1 MSDYNG
7 RDVRVKKIIVGTP
20 VKTVTAGNFSIT
32 NLGGV
37 DISTLSPTSGSILA
51 YNATTSKYA
60 TANFSTDS
68 NTTLSFNGSNAFT
81 LGITT
86 TSING
91 NIIPAAD
98 ESQDLGSSSKK
109 WNNIYVDE
117 IGGVSTLDATTTAT
131 IRGKL
136 SAGGDLSYDSSSGQF
151 SLNVATT
158 YTSTNFDSD
167 LGAALAGGTGITYD
181 SAGDV
186 ISITNTGVT
195 AATYGSATS
204 VPQIAVNA
212 QGQITS
218 ASNVTIA
225 GVTGVDFDSS
235 GGTITVQTTGG
246 NFTDVITLDPY
257 TTADLTENTN
267 LYFTNARADARI
279 TAALIDEDDMSSNS
293 DTRLPSQ
300 QSVKAYVDASILTKD
315 NTDEIT
321 EGSSNLYFTNARA
334 DARITTAAVTATG
347 ALMDSELTDLAGV
360 KGVTIS
366 TLQVK
371 PSEGAF
377 VDGDKTK
384 LDAIESGATADQTAA
399 QIKTAYESNSD
410 TNEFSDA
417 EQTKLSNIEASADVT
432 DTANVTAAG
441 AVMDSEVTDLAG
453 VKGVTISTLQ
463 VKPSEGAFANGDKT
477 KLDGIEASADV
488 TDTANVTSAGALMD
502 SELTDLSGVKGVT
515 VSTLQTKPSEG
526 AFADGDKTKLDAIE
540 ASADVTDTANV
551 TSAGALMDSELASIA
566 DVKALDQSVVSGAS
580 PNFITTNMTD
590 ATNKRF
596 MTDVQESKL
605 DAIESGATADQ
616 TASEIRAFLT
626 ANKGLSVTDGEFN
639 LDSANVKG
647 MFSAAGNLAYDSAS
661 GQFSIT
667 ASSYT
672 DADARGAISGDKGLT
687 YNSSTG
693 VMSVDSAN
701 IRGMFSAGGDLSY
714 NSGTGAFSVSAGST
728 YDDSDGRNSISG
740 DKGLSYNVSTGVMDI
755 DSANVKAMF
764 SGGTGVTYSNGAISI
779 GQAVATSS
787 DVTFNDVVVS
797 GDLTIN
803 GGTVTN
809 SATNTTI
816 EDALIELGSG
826 NTGANSNDLGLILE
840 RGTTGNNAFM
850 GWDESEDKFILGT
863 TTATGASTGN
873 LTVTK
878 GTVVADVEG
887 AVTGT
892 VSSLS
897 NHDTGDLSE
906 GSNLY
911 YTDARADARITT
923 AAVTSAGAVM
933 DSELTDLAGVKGV
946 TISTLQVKPSEG
958 AFADGDKTKLDAI
971 EASADVTDTTNVT
984 AAGALMDSELTDLAG
999 VKGVTIST
1007 LQVKPSEGAFANG
1020 DKTKLD
1026 AIEASADVT
1035 DTTNVT
1041 AAGALMDS
1049 ELASIADV
1057 KALDQSVVSGAT
1069 PTFTTTNFTD
1079 ATDKRF
1085 MTDAQETKLDSIE
1098 SSADVTDTTNVT
1110 AAGALMDSELTSIA
1124 DVKALDQSV
1133 ISGASPT
1140 FTTTNLSDTTNKRFM
1155 TDAQETKLDGI
1166 EASADVT
1173 DTANVTSAGALMD
1186 SELSS
1191 LADVKALDQSVIAG
1205 AAPNFATTNMTDA
1218 TNKRFMTD
1226 AQESK
1231 LDAIEASATADQT
1244 DAEIRAAVEAATDS
1258 NVFTD
1263 ADHSKLNAIEASA
1276 DVTDATNVTAAGA
1289 LMDSEVTNL
1298 AQVKAFDASDYAT
1311 AAQGTKAD
1319 SALQNVVEDTTP
1331 QLGGN
1336 LDLNSND
1343 ITGTGNIDI
1352 GDNSQIKLGAD
1363 DDLKIYHSGTE
1374 SYIDEVGTGSLRIR
1388 SAGSIVIEGTDG
1400 TNSILADTDAEVNL
1414 YYNGSKK
1421 FETTSTGV
1429 DVAGNVVV
1437 SGTVDGRDVATDGT
1451 KLDGI
1456 ESNATADQT
1465 AAQILTA
1472 VKTVDG
1478 AGTGLDADLLDGQHG
1493 SYYRIAV
1500 YNAAG
1505 SLLN

>member
-1 MSDYNG
+1 
-7 RDVRVKKIIVGTP
+7 
-20 VKTVTAGNFSIT
+20 
-32 NLGGV
+32 
-37 DISTLSPTSGSILA
+37 
-51 YNATTSKYA
+51 
-60 TANFSTDS
+60 
-68 NTTLSFNGSNAFT
+68 
-81 LGITT
+81 
-86 TSING
+86 
-91 NIIPAAD
+91 
-98 ESQDLGSSSKK
+98 
-109 WNNIYVDE
+109 
-117 IGGVSTLDATTTAT
+117 
-131 IRGKL
+131 
-136 SAGGDLSYDSSSGQF
+136 
-151 SLNVATT
+151 
-158 YTSTNFDSD
+158 
-167 LGAALAGGTGITYD
+167 
-181 SAGDV
+181 
-186 ISITNTGVT
+186 
-195 AATYGSATS
+195 
-204 VPQIAVNA
+204 
-212 QGQITS
+212 
-218 ASNVTIA
+218 
-225 GVTGVDFDSS
+225 
-235 GGTITVQTTGG
+235 
-246 NFTDVITLDPY
+246 
-257 TTADLTENTN
+257 
-267 LYFTNARADARI
+267 
-279 TAALIDEDDMSSNS
+279 
-293 DTRLPSQ
+293 
-300 QSVKAYVDASILTKD
+300 
-315 NTDEIT
+315 
-321 EGSSNLYFTNARA
+321 
-334 DARITTAAVTATG
+334 
-347 ALMDSELTDLAGV
+347 
-360 KGVTIS
+360 
-366 TLQVK
+366 
-371 PSEGAF
+371 
-377 VDGDKTK
+377 
-384 LDAIESGATADQTAA
+384 
-399 QIKTAYESNSD
+399 
-410 TNEFSDA
+410 
-417 EQTKLSNIEASADVT
+417 
-432 DTANVTAAG
+432 
-441 AVMDSEVTDLAG
+441 
-453 VKGVTISTLQ
+453 
-463 VKPSEGAFANGDKT
+463 
-477 KLDGIEASADV
+477 
-488 TDTANVTSAGALMD
+488 
-502 SELTDLSGVKGVT
+502 
-515 VSTLQTKPSEG
+515 
-526 AFADGDKTKLDAIE
+526 
-540 ASADVTDTANV
+540 
-551 TSAGALMDSELASIA
+551 
-566 DVKALDQSVVSGAS
+566 
-580 PNFITTNMTD
+580 
-590 ATNKRF
+590 
-596 MTDVQESKL
+596 
-605 DAIESGATADQ
+605 
-616 TASEIRAFLT
+616 
-626 ANKGLSVTDGEFN
+626 
-639 LDSANVKG
+639 
-647 MFSAAGNLAYDSAS
+647 
-661 GQFSIT
+661 
-667 ASSYT
+667 
-672 DADARGAISGDKGLT
+672 
-687 YNSSTG
+687 
-693 VMSVDSAN
+693 
-701 IRGMFSAGGDLSY
+701 Y

-740 DKGLSYNVSTGVMDI
+740 DKGLSYTVSTGVMNI
-755 DSANVKAMF
+755 DSANVKGMF

-878 GTVVADVEG
+878 GTVVADIEG

-923 AAVTSAGAVM
+923 GAVTSAGAVM

-1085 MTDAQETKLDSIE
+1085 MTDAQETKLDSVE

-1173 DTANVTSAGALMD
+1173 DATNVTAAGALMD

-1289 LMDSEVTNL
+1289 LMDSELTSI
-1298 AQVKAFDASDYAT
+1298 ADVKA
-1311 AAQGTKAD
+1311 
-1319 SALQNVVEDTTP
+1319 
-1331 QLGGN
+1331 
-1336 LDLNSND
+1336 LDQS
-1343 ITGTGNIDI
+1343 
-1352 GDNSQIKLGAD
+1352 
-1363 DDLKIYHSGTE
+1363 
-1374 SYIDEVGTGSLRIR
+1374 
-1388 SAGSIVIEGTDG
+1388 
-1400 TNSILADTDAEVNL
+1400 
-1414 YYNGSKK
+1414 
-1421 FETTSTGV
+1421 
-1429 DVAGNVVV
+1429 VV
-1437 SGTVDGRDVATDGT
+1437 SGASPTFGTANFTDASNKRLMTDAQET
-1451 KLDGI
+1451 KLDSVESNADVTDATNVTAAGALMDSELTSI
-1456 ESNATADQT
+1456 ADVKALDQSVVSGASPTFGTANMTDASNKRFMTDAQETKLDSVESNATADQT
-1465 AAQILTA
+1465 AAEILTLI
-1472 VKTVDG
+1472 KTVDG
-1478 AGTGLDADLLDGQHG
+1478 AGSGLAADTLDGVSSAQFLRSDTDDEVNAYTSQITFPSNTSAATASGDQSSLQVKQTTANADAFMTFHVDTDFAVYFGLDGTTNDLFVGGWSMGANKYKIWHQNNDGAGSGLDADTLDGQQG
-1493 SYYRIAV
+1493 SHYRIAV

-1505 SLLN
+1505 TLLN

>member
-91 NIIPAAD
+91 NLIPAAD

-257 TTADLTENTN
+257 TTANLTENTN

-377 VDGDKTK
+377 ANGDKTK

-417 EQTKLSNIEASADVT
+417 EQTKLSNIETSADVT

-477 KLDGIEASADV
+477 KLDGIEAAADV
-488 TDTANVTSAGALMD
+488 TDTTNVTAAGALMD

-605 DAIESGATADQ
+605 DGIETSATADQ

-728 YDDSDGRNSISG
+728 YQDSDGRNSISG
-740 DKGLSYNVSTGVMDI
+740 DKGLSYTVSTGVMNI

-863 TTATGASTGN
+863 TTDSGGSTGN

-911 YTDARADARITT
+911 YTNARADARITT
-923 AAVTSAGAVM
+923 GAVTSAGAVM
-933 DSELTDLAGVKGV
+933 DSELTDLAGVKAV

-958 AFADGDKTKLDAI
+958 AFANGDKTKLDAI

-1079 ATDKRF
+1079 ATNKRF
-1085 MTDAQETKLDSIE
+1085 MTDAQETKLDSVE
-1098 SSADVTDTTNVT
+1098 SSADVTDTANVT
-1110 AAGALMDSELTSIA
+1110 SAGAVMDSELTSIA

-1140 FTTTNLSDTTNKRFM
+1140 FTTTNLTDTTNKRFM

-1173 DTANVTSAGALMD
+1173 DATNVTAAGALMD

-1191 LADVKALDQSVIAG
+1191 LADVKALDQSVISG

-1289 LMDSEVTNL
+1289 LMDSELTSI
-1298 AQVKAFDASDYAT
+1298 ADVKA
-1311 AAQGTKAD
+1311 
-1319 SALQNVVEDTTP
+1319 
-1331 QLGGN
+1331 
-1336 LDLNSND
+1336 LDQS
-1343 ITGTGNIDI
+1343 
-1352 GDNSQIKLGAD
+1352 
-1363 DDLKIYHSGTE
+1363 
-1374 SYIDEVGTGSLRIR
+1374 
-1388 SAGSIVIEGTDG
+1388 
-1400 TNSILADTDAEVNL
+1400 
-1414 YYNGSKK
+1414 
-1421 FETTSTGV
+1421 
-1429 DVAGNVVV
+1429 VV
-1437 SGTVDGRDVATDGT
+1437 SGASPTFGTANFTDATNKRLMTDAQET
-1451 KLDGI
+1451 KLDSVESSADVTDTANVTSAGALMDSELASI
-1456 ESNATADQT
+1456 ADVKALDQSVVSGASPTFGTANMTDATNKRFMTDAQETKLDSVESNATADQT

>member
-37 DISTLSPTSGSILA
+37 DIDTLSPTSGSILA
-51 YNATTSKYA
+51 YNTTTSKYA
-60 TANFSTDS
+60 TTNFSTDS

-267 LYFTNARADARI
+267 LYFTNERADARI

-477 KLDGIEASADV
+477 KLDGIETAADV
-488 TDTANVTSAGALMD
+488 TDTTNVTAAGALMD

-526 AFADGDKTKLDAIE
+526 AFVDGDKTKLDAIE

-647 MFSAAGNLAYDSAS
+647 MFSA
-661 GQFSIT
+661 
-667 ASSYT
+667 
-672 DADARGAISGDKGLT
+672 
-687 YNSSTG
+687 
-693 VMSVDSAN
+693 
-701 IRGMFSAGGDLSY
+701 GGDLSY
-714 NSGTGAFSVSAGST
+714 NSGTGVFSVSLSGGGS
-728 YDDSDGRNSISG
+728 YADSDARHSISG
-740 DKGLSYNVSTGVMDI
+740 DKGLSYTASTGVMNI

-863 TTATGASTGN
+863 TTDSGGSTGN

-923 AAVTSAGAVM
+923 AAVTAAGAV
-933 DSELTDLAGVKGV
+933 
-946 TISTLQVKPSEG
+946 
-958 AFADGDKTKLDAI
+958 
-971 EASADVTDTTNVT
+971 
-984 AAGALMDSELTDLAG
+984 MDSELTDLAG

-1026 AIEASADVT
+1026 SIEASADVT

-1079 ATDKRF
+1079 ATNKRF
-1085 MTDAQETKLDSIE
+1085 MTDAQETKLDSVE
-1098 SSADVTDTTNVT
+1098 SSADVTDTANVT

-1140 FTTTNLSDTTNKRFM
+1140 FTTTNLTDTTNKRFM

-1173 DTANVTSAGALMD
+1173 DTANVTAAGALMD

-1289 LMDSEVTNL
+1289 LMDSELTSI
-1298 AQVKAFDASDYAT
+1298 ADVKA
-1311 AAQGTKAD
+1311 
-1319 SALQNVVEDTTP
+1319 
-1331 QLGGN
+1331 
-1336 LDLNSND
+1336 LDQS
-1343 ITGTGNIDI
+1343 
-1352 GDNSQIKLGAD
+1352 
-1363 DDLKIYHSGTE
+1363 
-1374 SYIDEVGTGSLRIR
+1374 
-1388 SAGSIVIEGTDG
+1388 
-1400 TNSILADTDAEVNL
+1400 
-1414 YYNGSKK
+1414 
-1421 FETTSTGV
+1421 
-1429 DVAGNVVV
+1429 VV
-1437 SGTVDGRDVATDGT
+1437 SGSSPNFATTNMTDASNKRFMTDAQET
-1451 KLDGI
+1451 KLDSV
-1456 ESNATADQT
+1456 ESSADVTDTTNVTAAGALMDSELASIADVKALDQSVISGASPTFGTANMTDASNKRFMTDAQETKLDSVESSATADQT
-1465 AAQILTA
+1465 AAEILTA

-1478 AGTGLDADLLDGQHG
+1478 AGTGLDADLLDGQQG

>member
-37 DISTLSPTSGSILA
+37 DIDTLSPTSGSILA
-51 YNATTSKYA
+51 YNTTTSKYA

-91 NIIPAAD
+91 NLIPAAD

-151 SLNVATT
+151 SLNVETT

-246 NFTDVITLDPY
+246 NFTDVITLDPF
-257 TTADLTENTN
+257 TTANLTENTN

-279 TAALIDEDDMSSNS
+279 TAALIDEDNMSSNS
-293 DTRLPSQ
+293 DTRIPSQ

-321 EGSSNLYFTNARA
+321 EGSSNLYFTDARA
-334 DARITTAAVTATG
+334 DARITTAAVT
-347 ALMDSELTDLAGV
+347 S
-360 KGVTIS
+360 
-366 TLQVK
+366 
-371 PSEGAF
+371 
-377 VDGDKTK
+377 
-384 LDAIESGATADQTAA
+384 
-399 QIKTAYESNSD
+399 
-410 TNEFSDA
+410 
-417 EQTKLSNIEASADVT
+417 
-432 DTANVTAAG
+432 AG
-441 AVMDSEVTDLAG
+441 AVMDSELTDLAG

-477 KLDGIEASADV
+477 KLDAIEAGATADQTDAQIKTAYENNSDTNAFTDTEKSKLGNIEASADV
-488 TDTANVTSAGALMD
+488 TDATNVAAAGALMD
-502 SELTDLSGVKGVT
+502 SELTDLAGVKGVTISTLQVKPSEGAFANGDKTKLDAIEASADVTDATNVTAAGALMDSELTDLAGVKGVT

-540 ASADVTDTANV
+540 ASADVTDTTNV

-580 PNFITTNMTD
+580 PNFVTTNMTD

-605 DAIESGATADQ
+605 DGIETSATADQ

-639 LDSANVKG
+639 IDSANVRG
-647 MFSAAGNLAYDSAS
+647 MFSAAGNLAYNSGT

-667 ASSYT
+667 ASSYA
-672 DADARGAISGDKGLT
+672 DADARAAISGDKGLV

-693 VMSVDSAN
+693 VMNVDSAN

-714 NSGTGAFSVSAGST
+714 NSGTGAFSVSAGGS
-728 YDDSDGRNSISG
+728 YNDSDGRNSISG
-740 DKGLSYNVSTGVMDI
+740 DKGLSYTVSTGVMNI

-787 DVTFNDVVVS
+787 DVTFNDVVVA

-911 YTDARADARITT
+911 YTNARADARITT
-923 AAVTSAGAVM
+923 SAVTAAGAVM

-1007 LQVKPSEGAFANG
+1007 LQPKPSEGAFANG

-1049 ELASIADV
+1049 ELTSIADV

-1079 ATDKRF
+1079 ATNKRF
-1085 MTDAQETKLDSIE
+1085 MTDAQETKLDSVE

-1140 FTTTNLSDTTNKRFM
+1140 FNTTNLTDVTNKRFM

-1173 DTANVTSAGALMD
+1173 DATNVTAAGALMD

-1263 ADHSKLNAIEASA
+1263 ADHTKLNAIEASA

-1289 LMDSEVTNL
+1289 LMDSELTSI
-1298 AQVKAFDASDYAT
+1298 ADVKALDQSVISGASPTFGTANFTDASNKRLMTDAQETKLDSVESNADVTDATNVT
-1311 AAQGTKAD
+1311 AAGALMDSELTSIADVKALDQSVISGSSPTFGTA
-1319 SALQNVVEDTTP
+1319 NM
-1331 QLGGN
+1331 
-1336 LDLNSND
+1336 
-1343 ITGTGNIDI
+1343 
-1352 GDNSQIKLGAD
+1352 
-1363 DDLKIYHSGTE
+1363 
-1374 SYIDEVGTGSLRIR
+1374 
-1388 SAGSIVIEGTDG
+1388 
-1400 TNSILADTDAEVNL
+1400 TDASN
-1414 YYNGSKK
+1414 KR
-1421 FETTSTGV
+1421 FM
-1429 DVAGNVVV
+1429 
-1437 SGTVDGRDVATDGT
+1437 TDAQES

-1456 ESNATADQT
+1456 EASATADQT

-1478 AGTGLDADLLDGQHG
+1478 ASSGLDADKLDGQEG
-1493 SYYRIAV
+1493 TYYRIAV

>member
-91 NIIPAAD
+91 NLIPAAD

-377 VDGDKTK
+377 ANGDKTK

-477 KLDGIEASADV
+477 KLDGIEAAADV
-488 TDTANVTSAGALMD
+488 TDTTNVTAAGALMD

-605 DAIESGATADQ
+605 DGIETSATADQ

-728 YDDSDGRNSISG
+728 YQDSDGRNSISG
-740 DKGLSYNVSTGVMDI
+740 DKGLSYTVSTGVMNI

-863 TTATGASTGN
+863 TTDSGGSTGN

-911 YTDARADARITT
+911 YTNARADARITT
-923 AAVTSAGAVM
+923 GAVTSAGAVM
-933 DSELTDLAGVKGV
+933 DSELTDLAGVKAV

-958 AFADGDKTKLDAI
+958 AFANGDKTKLDAI

-1035 DTTNVT
+1035 DTANVT
-1041 AAGALMDS
+1041 SAGALMDS
-1049 ELASIADV
+1049 ELTSIADV

-1079 ATDKRF
+1079 ATNKRF
-1085 MTDAQETKLDSIE
+1085 MTDAQETKLDSVE
-1098 SSADVTDTTNVT
+1098 SSADVTDTANVT
-1110 AAGALMDSELTSIA
+1110 SAGAVMDSELTSIA

-1140 FTTTNLSDTTNKRFM
+1140 FTTTNLTDTTNKRFM

-1173 DTANVTSAGALMD
+1173 DATNVTAAGALMD

-1191 LADVKALDQSVIAG
+1191 LADVKALDQSVISG

-1289 LMDSEVTNL
+1289 LMDSELTSI
-1298 AQVKAFDASDYAT
+1298 ADVKA
-1311 AAQGTKAD
+1311 
-1319 SALQNVVEDTTP
+1319 
-1331 QLGGN
+1331 
-1336 LDLNSND
+1336 LDQS
-1343 ITGTGNIDI
+1343 
-1352 GDNSQIKLGAD
+1352 
-1363 DDLKIYHSGTE
+1363 
-1374 SYIDEVGTGSLRIR
+1374 
-1388 SAGSIVIEGTDG
+1388 
-1400 TNSILADTDAEVNL
+1400 
-1414 YYNGSKK
+1414 
-1421 FETTSTGV
+1421 
-1429 DVAGNVVV
+1429 VV
-1437 SGTVDGRDVATDGT
+1437 SGASPTFGTANFTDATNKRLMTDAQET
-1451 KLDGI
+1451 KLDSVESSADVTDTANVTSAGALMDSELASI
-1456 ESNATADQT
+1456 ADVKALDQSVVSGASPTFGTANMTDATNKRFMTDAQETKLDSVESNATADQT